1 MNPGCHVELAQTKE
15 EIEALPNGTELL
27 GIYQDNDIESWHD
40 FLYYLAQTLG
50 CFAVIDR
57 YGKLSLASYGST
69 PVMAIDIRHRFSS
82 SFSDFVTRY
91 TAVSSTNK
99 KTETAKYYAKDPDD
113 GLTMNLGVNPLLQFG
128 LEETRTRIINTIL
141 DVLSL
146 DIPIYFEKEN
156 INTGSMESELFLSI
170 LSSMAEGESASISEN
185 NKWSIKKCFLDGT
198 YKLGYMP
205 YGYCWKDGEILV
217 DPEQAEIVKRIFRE
231 LLSGKGTEAIA
242 KELNQEQVPT
252 KKSGCW
258 TSTSIRDIIR
268 NEKYTGDCIFQK
280 TYTDSNFNRHKNDGH
295 LDQYYVPDHHEAI
308 ISHED
313 FEAAAALIEQRASE
327 KGIKKGN
334 AKYQQRYAFSSKIIC
349 SECGNTFRRRIHS
362 STYGKY
368 AAWVCNTHLEDT
380 SRCSML
386 YIRDDDLKLAFTTMI
401 NKLVYCHKLVLKPY
415 LKVLQENTGD
425 ASLLNIQ
432 QLEMLLEQNTEQR
445 ETLHRLMGQGYIDQ
459 ILFTQENNILL
470 SQAGEYRN
478 QIELLNRSQSL
489 DATKVYET
497 ERLLHFC
504 ERGEMQLEYSE
515 ELFELFVDHIEV
527 YSRQKIG
534 FALHCGLILKEMI

>member
-1 MNPGCHVELAQTKE
+1 MHFLCELFRSRIIKFYVIWLKNVVFRLFAHSFRPRPPFNP
-15 EIEALPNGTELL
+15 I
-27 GIYQDNDIESWHD
+27 
-40 FLYYLAQTLG
+40 F
-50 CFAVIDR
+50 
-57 YGKLSLASYGST
+57 
-69 PVMAIDIRHRFSS
+69 
-82 SFSDFVTRY
+82 SFSL
-91 TAVSSTNK
+91 
-99 KTETAKYYAKDPDD
+99 KTH
-113 GLTMNLGVNPLLQFG
+113 
-128 LEETRTRIINTIL
+128 
-141 DVLSL
+141 
-146 DIPIYFEKEN
+146 
-156 INTGSMESELFLSI
+156 
-170 LSSMAEGESASISEN
+170 
-185 NKWSIKKCFLDGT
+185 
-198 YKLGYMP
+198 
-205 YGYCWKDGEILV
+205 
-217 DPEQAEIVKRIFRE
+217 
-231 LLSGKGTEAIA
+231 
-242 KELNQEQVPT
+242 
-252 KKSGCW
+252 
-258 TSTSIRDIIR
+258 
-268 NEKYTGDCIFQK
+268 TGDCIFQK

-334 AKYQQRYAFSSKIIC
+334 AKYQQRYAFSSRIIC
-349 SECGNTFRRRIHS
+349 GECGSTFRRRIHS

-380 SRCSML
+380 SKCSML

-415 LKVLQENTGD
+415 LKALQENTGD

-432 QLEMLLEQNTEQR
+432 QLEILLEQNTEQR
-445 ETLHRLMGQGYIDQ
+445 ETLHKLMGQGYIDQ
-459 ILFTQENNILL
+459 ILYTQENNALL